1 MRSDRVEVTAMTDST
16 VDTLVKGI
24 GFGSLGFGLMGM
36 AAPGALRAAYGDKKS
51 SGGSLD
57 YFGRTWGTRTAVLGA
72 LTVMA
77 GSDEERKRIAGL
89 AAAMNTVDS
98 LAALRNDELPAVT
111 RRMAALTSAGFAVA
125 AGYVAMNL

>member
-1 MRSDRVEVTAMTDST
+1 MTDST
-16 VDTLVKGI
+16 VDTLTKAI
-24 GFGSLGFGLMGM
+24 GLGSLGFGVMGV
-36 AAPGALRAAYGDKKS
+36 AAPGALRAAYGDSKS

-72 LTVMA
+72 LTLMA

-89 AAAMNTVDS
+89 AAAMNAVDS
-98 LAALRNDELPAVT
+98 LSALRNDELPAVT
-111 RRMAALTSAGFAVA
+111 RRMAALTSAGFAAA